1 MTTKDIKGKKIVVH
15 IEMDMDDTTF
25 IENINERLGEDYE
38 FTDEEIRTYI
48 LDNTPWEMFF
58 TNIDNIK
65 LK

>member
-38 FTDEEIRTYI
+38 FTDEEIRTYV

>member
-38 FTDEEIRTYI
+38 FTDEEIRTYV

-58 TNIDNIK
+58 ININNIK

>member
-38 FTDEEIRTYI
+38 FTDEEIRTYV

-58 TNIDNIK
+58 TDIDNIK

>member
-38 FTDEEIRTYI
+38 FTDEEIRTYV
-48 LDNTPWEMFF
+48 LDNIPWEMFF